1 MPKDQVKEISV
12 ASTLLPNVRVETA
25 SGATVDLAG
34 YNAATFVF
42 HVGTITDGTFTV
54 DAEDSPDGSNW
65 TNIDSAYLSGTFTA
79 ATASADDTIQEVG
92 YVGAQRYV
100 RANIVVT
107 GSPSTGGAVGISVIR
122 GNPRTLPQ

>member
-12 ASTLLPNVRVETA
+12 VSTLLPNVRDTTA

-34 YNAATFVF
+34 FNSATFVF
-42 HVGTITDGTFTV
+42 HVGTITDGTFTP
-54 DAEDSPDGSNW
+54 DLEDSPNGTDW
-65 TNIDSAYLSGTFTA
+65 TNIDSAYLSGSFVA
-79 ATASADDTIQEVG
+79 GASDADDTIQEVG

-107 GSPSTGGAVGISVIR
+107 GSPATGGAVGISVVR